1 VIRNS
6 FIFLER
12 IGDKLERN
20 IWQQGIHNWN
30 DFLNR
35 RYVKGISKFKK
46 LYYNRKVIKT
56 RNNLYCNN
64 SYYFYD
70 ILSSAETWRLYDYF
84 KEDAVFLDIETTG
97 LSSSSYL
104 TLIGLYDGINTKTM
118 IKGINLDFKKLKEEL
133 RKYKLIITFNGAR
146 FDLPFLNKRFPDLL
160 PKLPHWDLRHSCKKI
175 GLTGGLK
182 EIEKKIGIKR
192 NRIIEKMYGGDAV
205 LLWRKFQA
213 TGDDYY
219 LKLLVEYNEEDV
231 INLKQISEHVYEKL
245 KSCLI

>member
-1 VIRNS
+1 MIRNS